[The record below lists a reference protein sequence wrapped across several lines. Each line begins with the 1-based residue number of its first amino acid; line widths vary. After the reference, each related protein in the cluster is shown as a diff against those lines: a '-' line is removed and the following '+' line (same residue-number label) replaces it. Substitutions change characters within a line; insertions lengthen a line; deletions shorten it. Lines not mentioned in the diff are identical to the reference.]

1 MGPSPRG
8 RGLGSGL
15 ACPDGLGQESLP
27 APQEE
32 GSLPPRPPPPPPPA
46 AGREESDESR
56 DESSEEEEDA
66 IAYVDFAAH
75 LRRETLVLG
84 TTRRRPLGS
93 LVDPSGGGGGE
104 EDGEEEEAAV
114 GVAGPW
120 RRAVGRSHSGDG
132 ELGRLLDARARMQQQ
147 HEATRTTVQSETAAL
162 MDSGVRVT

>member
-1 MGPSPRG
+1 M
-8 RGLGSGL
+8 
-15 ACPDGLGQESLP
+15 
-27 APQEE
+27 
-32 GSLPPRPPPPPPPA
+32 
-46 AGREESDESR
+46 
-56 DESSEEEEDA
+56 
-66 IAYVDFAAH
+66 
-75 LRRETLVLG
+75 LG

-162 MDSGVRVT
+162 MDSGVRVNESLRRMYKCGSPDKSGRQPLGEMVAPNSRDSVER